1 MRCYKEF
8 FPINK
13 LSYFKRY
20 IFPRVRIKVMS
31 WSNGTSSYKCK
42 QLPTPLGTLLSSAMK
57 WARALVVQRRNLSGV
72 ENVQGRLRTGE
83 LPLC

>member
-13 LSYFKRY
+13 LSYFKMHLSRS
-20 IFPRVRIKVMS
+20 RIKVMS

-57 WARALVVQRRNLSGV
+57 WARALVVREELIWSGKCA
-72 ENVQGRLRTGE
+72 R
-83 LPLC
+83 